1 MLRPTAT
8 HCGLICIRRGW
19 FSQPTNCRIYFQLLQ
34 SKHTLTFFG
43 AIHAATQ
50 LDCGSHISGSPH
62 AAAQLDV
69 NYIWLSS
76 VWTLSIWT
84 PAKKYARV
92 SVFVQHNANDQT
104 PSNSLNYW
112 CKVSRVYLFS
122 QRVGCPQWRPTT
134 KMLDWFSKCLSYC
147 DWRVASSCSTYCC
160 LVTWPAASSASSYLN
175 YWSEVS
181 GYIYFTAKSC
191 WIACNTFWFVN
202 IPYCR
207 SGN

>member
-8 HCGLICIRRGW
+8 HCGLICVRRGW

-50 LDCGSHISGSPH
+50 LDCGFHISGSPH

-76 VWTLSIWT
+76 IWTLSIWT
-84 PAKKYARV
+84 PAT
-92 SVFVQHNANDQT
+92 NM
-104 PSNSLNYW
+104 LE
-112 CKVSRVYLFS
+112 CLYLFS
-122 QRVGCPQWRPTT
+122 IMLMTRRHQILSITGVKFPGYIYFHSESGAPRWRRTT
-134 KMLDWFSKCLSYC
+134 KMLDWFRICLSYC
-147 DWRVASSCSTYCC
+147 NWRVASSCSTYWC

-181 GYIYFTAKSC
+181 G
-191 WIACNTFWFVN
+191 
-202 IPYCR
+202 
-207 SGN
+207 